1 MKNSKRVQHQQP
13 PSKQQTRVTELSDEQ
28 LGKVQG
34 GLTVRK
40 AGGKPPVEYL
50 K

>member
-1 MKNSKRVQHQQP
+1 MKNTRRVQHQQS
-13 PSKQQTRVTELSDEQ
+13 PSKQQARVTELSDDQ
-28 LGKVQG
+28 LEKVQG